1 MMFLLLVG
9 TTLLAQQKN
18 KAPVGDAQFLQAF
31 NGPMIAT
38 TTPSSL

>member
-18 KAPVGDAQFLQAF
+18 KAPVGDAQFLLQAF
-31 NGPMIAT
+31 NGR
-38 TTPSSL
+38 